1 MSTARERVAKFAAL
15 WETTHPKQPLE
26 DTIYHLNCG
35 DPSEAELLLSDLKEL
50 LAATAPAPA
59 PVAPPPDVFVKGD
72 LVEVIDRFAS
82 TKGKRGLVA
91 GVSPMRA
98 DKLEVRFE
106 GGWLGF
112 YLPAQLK
119 RVP

>member
-1 MSTARERVAKFAAL
+1 MSTARERVAKFAAV
-15 WETTHPKQPLE
+15 WEKIHPRQPLE
-26 DTIYHLNCG
+26 DSIHGLQIG
-35 DPSEAELLLSDLKEL
+35 GPDEAELTLSDLKEL
-50 LAATAPAPA
+50 LAATAPA

-72 LVEVIDRFAS
+72 QVEVIDRFAS

-119 RVP
+119 RVL